1 MKLGAPRVSSTFMVD
16 AIFSLKLMQSHRLLG
31 RCLWFKGDCL
41 NVNWE
46 GLLPIR
52 GEVIVIE
59 DDPTL
64 LSLMTDIMD
73 EIGAKTV
80 PFATADDALTY
91 LLEAHSECA
100 LVVAD
105 HGVPGQVQGI
115 EFIEMVTGRWPH
127 IAAILT
133 SGYLI
138 EASAIPAQTVYLHK
152 PWSLDEMV
160 VAVAELLQPGNP
172 ISKR

>member
-1 MKLGAPRVSSTFMVD
+1 MD
-16 AIFSLKLMQSHRLLG
+16 
-31 RCLWFKGDCL
+31 
-41 NVNWE
+41 VNWE

-52 GEVIVIE
+52 GEIIVIE

-64 LSLMTDIMD
+64 QSLMTDIMD

-91 LLEAHSECA
+91 LLEAHGECV
-100 LVVAD
+100 LVIAD

-115 EFIEMVTGRWPH
+115 EFIEMVKGRWPH

-133 SGYLI
+133 SGCLI
-138 EASAIPAQTVYLHK
+138 ESTEVPAQTIYLHK
-152 PWSLDEMV
+152 PWSLDDMV

>member
-1 MKLGAPRVSSTFMVD
+1 M
-16 AIFSLKLMQSHRLLG
+16 
-31 RCLWFKGDCL
+31 

-46 GLLPIR
+46 GILPIL

-64 LSLMTDIMD
+64 QSLMTDIMA

-80 PFATADDALTY
+80 TFTTADEALRY
-91 LLEAHSECA
+91 LLQAHEKCA
-100 LVVAD
+100 LVIAD

-115 EFIEMVTGRWPH
+115 EFIAMVKGRWPH

-138 EASAIPAQTVYLHK
+138 ETSAVPAQTIYLHK
-152 PWSLDEMV
+152 PWSLDAML

>member
-1 MKLGAPRVSSTFMVD
+1 
-16 AIFSLKLMQSHRLLG
+16 MQPFRLF
-31 RCLWFKGDCL
+31 RRFLWFEDDCL
-41 NVNWE
+41 NVDWE

-52 GEVIVIE
+52 DEVIVIE

-64 LSLMTDIMD
+64 QSLMIDILA

-80 PFATADDALTY
+80 PFTTADDALTY
-91 LLEAHSECA
+91 LLEAHGKCA
-100 LVVAD
+100 LVIAD

-115 EFIEMVTGRWPH
+115 EFIGMVKGRWPK

-138 EASAIPAQTVYLHK
+138 ENAALPPKTTYLHK
-152 PWSLDEMV
+152 PWSLDDIV
-160 VAVAELLQPGNP
+160 VAVAELLQPGDP
-172 ISKR
+172 ITKR

>member
-1 MKLGAPRVSSTFMVD
+1 
-16 AIFSLKLMQSHRLLG
+16 MQPFRLL
-31 RCLWFKGDCL
+31 RSVSLVKGYCL

-64 LSLMTDIMD
+64 QSLMTDIID
-73 EIGAKTV
+73 EMGARTV

-91 LLEAHSECA
+91 LLEAYGECA
-100 LVVAD
+100 LVIAD
-105 HGVPGQVQGI
+105 HGVPGQVQGV
-115 EFIEMVTGRWPH
+115 EFIEMVKGRWPH

-138 EASAIPAQTVYLHK
+138 ESTEVPAQTIYLHK